1 LKNHVISIRCSSYDS
16 AVLAGLGCKNR
27 QEDLLKARLAGEAHA
42 AVKRRKLTK
51 AKAAELLSVKPADT
65 SSIITGRP
73 WCVEP
78 AHRADRL
85 DCAVEVAVRDKRAK
99 RASAKAAA

>member
-1 LKNHVISIRCSSYDS
+1 MIQNN
-16 AVLAGLGCKNR
+16 AVTQSRRNLLAGLGCNNR
-27 QEDLLKARLAGEAHA
+27 QEELLKAGLGGEAHT

-51 AKAAELLSVKPADT
+51 AKAADLMSAKPADT
-65 SSIITGRP
+65 SAIITGRP

-99 RASAKAAA
+99 GASAKAAA